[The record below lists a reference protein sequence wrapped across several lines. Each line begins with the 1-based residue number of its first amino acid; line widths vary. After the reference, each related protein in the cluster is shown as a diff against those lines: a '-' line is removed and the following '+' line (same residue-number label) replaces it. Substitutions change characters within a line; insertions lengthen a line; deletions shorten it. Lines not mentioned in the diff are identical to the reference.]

1 MRLEPFYSGGAWV
14 PKTGKTRALNLFT
27 RMNPENWILKKQ
39 QQLKMIA
46 YKQLKVWKE
55 EKADTLWKANMNDAF
70 SVPPKENMQYS

>member
-1 MRLEPFYSGGAWV
+1 M

-55 EKADTLWKANMNDAF
+55 EKADTL
-70 SVPPKENMQYS
+70 

>member
-1 MRLEPFYSGGAWV
+1 
-14 PKTGKTRALNLFT
+14 
-27 RMNPENWILKKQ
+27 
-39 QQLKMIA
+39 MIA